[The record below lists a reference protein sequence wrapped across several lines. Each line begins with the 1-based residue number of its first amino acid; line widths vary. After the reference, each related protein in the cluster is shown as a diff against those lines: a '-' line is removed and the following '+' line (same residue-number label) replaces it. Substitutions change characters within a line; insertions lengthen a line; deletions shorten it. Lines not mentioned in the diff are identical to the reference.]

1 VIIESAIESLSM
13 MKQYEIPA
21 HIFVSK
27 VPNHQE
33 LKPKILEA
41 IEREPSQSVR
51 VSSQKISKTDF
62 FKEPEPEIKRSYYDI
77 IKSPIENHLKEVC
90 DKLQMQLRQASYF
103 WFQQYEYGDF
113 HNYHTHDTGYSCVY
127 YVQLESESPKTTFI
141 YMGNEFEFNVNEGD
155 ILTFPSYL
163 MHRSKPNFS
172 KFTKTI
178 VACNFETDPDEYR
191 ISVSGN
197 FKIKEAE
204 NSIIKG
210 VYL

>member
-1 VIIESAIESLSM
+1 M
-13 MKQYEIPA
+13 RQYEVPA

-41 IEREPSQSVR
+41 IKREPSQSVHA
-51 VSSQKISKTDF
+51 SGQKISKTDF
-62 FKEPEPEIKRSYYDI
+62 FKDPEIKRSYYDI
-77 IKSPIENHLKEVC
+77 IKLPIENHLQEVC
-90 DKLQMQLRQASYF
+90 DKLQMQLRQDNYF

-113 HNYHTHDTGYSCVY
+113 HNYHTHDTAYSCVY

-141 YMGNEFEFNVNEGD
+141 YMGNEFEFNINEGD

-178 VACNFETDPDEYR
+178 VACNFPTNPETL
-191 ISVSGN
+191 ISELTKFIYG
-197 FKIKEAE
+197 
-204 NSIIKG
+204 
-210 VYL
+210 

>member
-1 VIIESAIESLSM
+1 MIIESAIESLSM

-41 IEREPSQSVR
+41 IEREPSESVR
-51 VSSQKISKTDF
+51 DSGQKISKTDF
-62 FKEPEPEIKRSYYDI
+62 FKEPEIKRSYYDI

-90 DKLQMQLRQASYF
+90 DKLQIFKLQIFLSPNNSF
-103 WFQQYEYGDF
+103 WFQQYKYGDF
-113 HNYHTHDTGYSCVY
+113 HNYHTHDAGYSCVY

-155 ILTFPSYL
+155 IVTFPSYL

-178 VACNFETDPDEYR
+178 VACNFLTNPETL
-191 ISVSGN
+191 ISELTKFIYG
-197 FKIKEAE
+197 
-204 NSIIKG
+204 
-210 VYL
+210 